1 MKFSNSVEKK
11 YEGINQLK
19 QKGTPNIYYKKTQNI
34 CSLKTQKYN
43 IPKDVYIFDTYQNML
58 KEIDLIF
65 PAMPKKVDLNTI
77 EKKMRKDMIQQMKNF
92 LHKYRLNQICLYYS
106 IYIMDKLLAK
116 RIKLNVNE
124 VAVTSLLISI
134 KFLDIDGHIPPIN
147 HFLELLKNN
156 QKISIKELSILEIE
170 CLKKLNYKLSIPQ
183 PIDFIN
189 LILMNGIVFNTD
201 VSESKIGI
209 SGSIYNLPI
218 EIYED
223 IITYN
228 TDYLQFHPL
237 YLAFTCISISR
248 ELYHLDKWN
257 PFIKVFNISFSEFEE
272 VYQFIY
278 DMYMEIREKKKKKEE
293 EILKRKK
300 EIEIIQKEKSII
312 NTKEKSCSQVDILHK
327 KNLNKQD
334 SLGNYFV
341 KSDKIVDSMKNP
353 IDMKSLRHYYIN
365 KTRSLNFNFEQ
376 LDFLFKTKKEVNNQE
391 LNETISQSTV
401 DSIKRNVI
409 EIPKKISI
417 NQRLK
422 NNDLIKGLKSNQ
434 SYNNYN
440 QQLKIE
446 LPNSIK
452 DKKNIKNENTQNK
465 LNEDKNDK
473 NSIFYNPVQKK
484 TNLSRYTVLNTLN
497 STLSKARR
505 SFLKEAKN
513 SSLSI
518 LNSSL
523 NNSLNTINFQNFHNS
538 FANNNSLN
546 GIKTTKNNN
555 SNLSQSYQIKVFPRN
570 NHKIQ
575 LPTEVD
581 NYNKTISKKYDYLF
595 TNK

>member
-92 LHKYRLNQICLYYS
+92 LHKYRLNQICLYCS

-248 ELYHLDKWN
+248 ELYHLDKG
-257 PFIKVFNISFSEFEE
+257 IIS
-272 VYQFIY
+272 
-278 DMYMEIREKKKKKEE
+278 
-293 EILKRKK
+293 
-300 EIEIIQKEKSII
+300 
-312 NTKEKSCSQVDILHK
+312 C
-327 KNLNKQD
+327 
-334 SLGNYFV
+334 YF
-341 KSDKIVDSMKNP
+341 D
-353 IDMKSLRHYYIN
+353 
-365 KTRSLNFNFEQ
+365 
-376 LDFLFKTKKEVNNQE
+376 
-391 LNETISQSTV
+391 
-401 DSIKRNVI
+401 
-409 EIPKKISI
+409 
-417 NQRLK
+417 
-422 NNDLIKGLKSNQ
+422 
-434 SYNNYN
+434 
-440 QQLKIE
+440 
-446 LPNSIK
+446 
-452 DKKNIKNENTQNK
+452 
-465 LNEDKNDK
+465 
-473 NSIFYNPVQKK
+473 K
-484 TNLSRYTVLNTLN
+484 TN
-497 STLSKARR
+497 
-505 SFLKEAKN
+505 
-513 SSLSI
+513 
-518 LNSSL
+518 
-523 NNSLNTINFQNFHNS
+523 
-538 FANNNSLN
+538 
-546 GIKTTKNNN
+546 
-555 SNLSQSYQIKVFPRN
+555 
-570 NHKIQ
+570 
-575 LPTEVD
+575 
-581 NYNKTISKKYDYLF
+581 
-595 TNK
+595 